1 VAFQATA
8 FILKYVK
15 VFQWHQTGWEYTSSR
30 IAGLY
35 GFADRDCSCPMT
47 CVAQGEEPERA
58 CIISH
63 NCLAEADQSSWV
75 TDT

>member
-1 VAFQATA
+1 
-8 FILKYVK
+8 
-15 VFQWHQTGWEYTSSR
+15 
-30 IAGLY
+30 
-35 GFADRDCSCPMT
+35 MT

-75 TDT
+75 TDAWNHVFLLVQEQRAHWLHLALGCLSDTVSDRQPSVFK